1 MALTLQP
8 QVGQAEPLDQAW
20 VRQWWYGE
28 HGRGDTLLKP
38 PHEFAQD
45 RVAFISFIASL
56 INPSI
61 PLLLELNIGLVL
73 DVVVWNIE
81 ERKPSIPDRK
91 LIIHEGL

>member
-1 MALTLQP
+1 M
-8 QVGQAEPLDQAW
+8 VRRAW
-20 VRQWWYGE
+20 E
-28 HGRGDTLLKP
+28 GDTLLKP